1 MTSMT
6 VAKALIAAFKRRGVR
21 RMFGVPGGGSSLDL
35 IDAAAAA
42 GIDFIL
48 ARREDAAVMMAATT
62 AELTGAPG
70 VALTT
75 KGPGTASAANG
86 VAYASLDRA
95 PVVVLT
101 DGFNPAQQAFV
112 THQVFDQRAMLEPV
126 AKAHSRLDGADAA
139 DEIERLLTTATAPP
153 FGPVHVE
160 LTAAAARAECIA
172 AGQAP
177 VRRPASD
184 STDPAAARKLL
195 AGARRPVIVAGLEAR
210 DSTAAQAVTA
220 LAAELGCP
228 ALVTYKA
235 KGVVPDGQAQFVGVF
250 TGGQAERTCV
260 DRADLILLLGVD
272 PVEFILQPWPYDTP
286 VVDVSLAPHAT
297 HYVAPAA
304 GIYGPL
310 DAGITALRGGNSGS
324 DWNETEIAAL
334 RQGMTDGLAYP
345 GADPLNPQSVVELAQ
360 GELTGDPR
368 VTVDAGAHMISAM
381 AFWRARRAN
390 DMLISN
396 GLASMGFALPA
407 AIAGALEDPARGA
420 LAFTGDGGFM
430 MCAGELATAA
440 QHGANITVVVF
451 NDGAL
456 SLIDIKQQSRG
467 LEPRGV
473 RWPRSDFARVAEG
486 FGCKGW
492 RVDTVEAY
500 RDALAQANDT
510 PGPALID
517 VHIDPGGYRQQL
529 AALRG

>member
-6 VAKALIAAFKRRGVR
+6 VAEALIAAFKRRGVQ
-21 RMFGVPGGGSSLDL
+21 RMFGMPGGGSSLDL
-35 IDAAAAA
+35 IDAGAEP

-48 ARREDAAVMMAATT
+48 ARREDAAVMMAAAT

-86 VAYASLDRA
+86 AAYASLDRA
-95 PVVVLT
+95 PLVLLT
-101 DGFNPAQQAFV
+101 DGFNPAQQTYV
-112 THQVFDQRAMLEPV
+112 THQVFDQKAMLQPV
-126 AKAHSRLDGADAA
+126 AKAHSRLDGGDVN
-139 DEIERLLTTATAPP
+139 DEIERLMAAATTPP
-153 FGPVHVE
+153 FGPVHIE
-160 LTAAAARAECIA
+160 LTAAAARAACEFA
-172 AGQAP
+172 APANGETSTP
-177 VRRPASD
+177 RPIDA
-184 STDPAAARKLL
+184 TAARKLL
-195 AGARRPVIVAGLEAR
+195 AAARRPVVVAGLEAR
-210 DSTAAQAVTA
+210 DLSATQAVAA
-220 LAAELGCP
+220 LVAELGCP

-235 KGVVPDGQAQFVGVF
+235 KGVIPDDHPQFAGVF
-250 TGGQAERTCV
+250 TGGQAERACV
-260 DRADLILLLGVD
+260 DRADLILLLGAD
-272 PVEFILQPWPYDTP
+272 PVEFILQPWPYDKHAIE
-286 VVDVSLAPHAT
+286 VGLAPHPV
-297 HYVAPAA
+297 HYLTPTA
-304 GIYGPL
+304 GIHGLL
-310 DAGITALRGGNSGS
+310 DAGIAALRGGNSGS
-324 DWNETEIAAL
+324 DWTVEEIADL
-334 RQGMTDGLAYP
+334 RGGMAAGLAYP
-345 GADPLNPQSVVELAQ
+345 GADPLNPQSVVEIAQ
-360 GELTGDPR
+360 AALTGDPR

-381 AFWRARRAN
+381 AFWQARRAN

-396 GLASMGFALPA
+396 GLATMGFALPA

-486 FGCKGW
+486 FGCRAW
-492 RVDTVEAY
+492 RADTVDAY
-500 RDALAQANDT
+500 RDALAEANET
-510 PGPALID
+510 AGPALID
-517 VHIDPGGYRQQL
+517 VHIDPAGYREQL